1 MLQNQHVQKQDDCA
15 VVQSLSI
22 AAPCPVDWDSMTGDE
37 RKRFCGQC
45 KLNVYNVSTMSTRE
59 AADFI
64 RQSEG
69 RACVR
74 LYKRKD
80 GTIITDNCPVG
91 LRKLRNRITARVAA
105 ATALFALLG
114 LADGAQA
121 QGQAFMGSIAPG
133 RACSQPASAVLTPW
147 LVMASAVSSLGV
159 AILYLR
165 KKARPL
171 TIGLLLLAIWLSAG
185 FVAGI
190 ATSLS
195 F

>member
-1 MLQNQHVQKQDDCA
+1 MTQNQNVQKQDDCA

-22 AAPCPVDWDSMTGDE
+22 ATPCNVDWESMTGDE

-45 KLNVYNVSTMSTRE
+45 KLNVYNVSTMSTVE

-105 ATALFALLG
+105 VAALLALFG
-114 LADGAQA
+114 LDGSAQA
-121 QGQAFMGSIAPG
+121 QGPVFMGAIGPG
-133 RACSQPASAVLTPW
+133 TVCRQPATAVLTPW
-147 LVMASAVSSLGV
+147 LMLASAISSLGV
-159 AILYLR
+159 VILYMR

-171 TIGLLLLAIWLSAG
+171 TIGLMLLGIWLAFG
-185 FVAGI
+185 LVAGI
-190 ATSLS
+190 ATGISL
-195 F
+195 